1 MESFQPILPIGNL
14 NNIIDS
20 TTLKWI
26 FVGGKGGVGKT
37 SVSTSLAVLLSQKRE
52 KILIISTDPAHNLSD
67 AFNQKMGS
75 QPTLVNGFNNLY
87 GLEINPKEIKDDEDD
102 PLSDVLGVPFDDE
115 TQNLFEDLKN
125 SIPGIDEALAIGLL
139 LQVID
144 KMNYSLVVFDTA
156 PTGHTLRMLSFP
168 KVLEEAFGKINNLKE
183 KLGPMTGLLAS
194 TMGDGFKNLTEMIS
208 VFKTQIEKIRNDFTD
223 NNHTTFI
230 AVCIPEFLSMY
241 ETERLIQELNKG
253 KIDCHN
259 IVINQVLFVN
269 KENDNSDCDMCKAR
283 FNMQYKYIKQI
294 QELYG
299 EEEIDNDDEGD
310 DVNMNVINEDKKDK
324 NNNKYFISILPLQEE
339 EIRGIDWL
347 KKFGKFLIK

>member
-1 MESFQPILPIGNL
+1 MDTFEPILPIGNL
-14 NNIIDS
+14 SNIIDS
-20 TTLKWI
+20 QTLKWI

-37 SVSTSLAVLLSQKRE
+37 SVSASLAVLLSQKKS

-75 QPTLVNGFNNLY
+75 QPTLINGFNNLY
-87 GLEINPKEIKDDEDD
+87 GLEINPKEMKDEDED
-102 PLSDVLGVPFDDE
+102 PLSDVLGVPLDDD

-144 KMNYSLVVFDTA
+144 KMDYSLVIFDTA
-156 PTGHTLRMLSFP
+156 PTGHTLRMLNFP
-168 KVLEEAFGKINNLKE
+168 KVLEEAFGKLNSLKE
-183 KLGPMTGLLAS
+183 KIGPMSGLLAS
-194 TMGDGFKNLTEMIS
+194 SFGEGFKNLTEMMS
-208 VFKTQIEKIRNDFTD
+208 VFQVQIEKIRNDFT
-223 NNHTTFI
+223 NTSHTTFI

-241 ETERLIQELNKG
+241 ETERLIQDLNKG

-269 KENDNSDCDMCKAR
+269 KENENSECDMCKAR
-283 FNMQYKYIKQI
+283 FKMQSKYIRQI

-299 EEEIDNDDEGD
+299 EEEIDNEGED
-310 DVNMNVINEDKKDK
+310 INMNSINEENK
-324 NNNKYFISILPLQEE
+324 NNNKYYISILPLQEE
-339 EIRGIDWL
+339 EIRGIDLL
-347 KKFGKFLIK
+347 KNFGKFLIKQ

>member
-20 TTLKWI
+20 PTLKWI

-37 SVSTSLAVLLSQKRE
+37 SVSTSLAVLLSQRRE

-87 GLEINPKEIKDDEDD
+87 GLEINPKEIKDDDEDA
-102 PLSDVLGVPFDDE
+102 LSSVLGVPLDDE
-115 TQNLFEDLKN
+115 TENLFEDIKN
-125 SIPGIDEALAIGLL
+125 SIPGIDEALAIGILL
-139 LQVID
+139 EIID
-144 KMNYSLVVFDTA
+144 KMNYSLVIFDTA

-168 KVLEEAFGKINNLKE
+168 KVLEEAFGKLNNLKE
-183 KLGPMTGLLAS
+183 KLGPLTGLLAS
-194 TMGDGFKNLTEMIS
+194 TMGDGFKNLMEMIS
-208 VFKTQIEKIRNDFTD
+208 IFKVQIEKIKKDFTD
-223 NNHTTFI
+223 NSHSTFI

-253 KIDCHN
+253 NIDCHN

-283 FNMQYKYIKQI
+283 FNMQSKYIRQI

-299 EEEIDNDDEGD
+299 EEDIDNDEED
-310 DVNMNVINEDKKDK
+310 DNVNMNVINEEKKS
-324 NNNKYFISILPLQEE
+324 NNKYFISILPLQEE
-339 EIRGIDWL
+339 EIRGVDWL
-347 KKFGKFLIK
+347 TKFGKFLIK

>member
-1 MESFQPILPIGNL
+1 MESYEPILPIGNL
-14 NNIIDS
+14 SNIVNS
-20 TTLKWI
+20 KTLKWI

-75 QPTLVNGFNNLY
+75 QPTLVNGFKNLY
-87 GLEINPKEIKDDEDD
+87 GLEINPKEIKDEEED
-102 PLSDVLGVPFDDE
+102 PLSDLLGVPLDDE

-144 KMNYSLVVFDTA
+144 KMDYSLVIFDTA

-168 KVLEEAFGKINNLKE
+168 KVLEESFGKLNTLKD
-183 KLGPMTGLLAS
+183 KLGPMSGLLS
-194 TMGDGFKNLTEMIS
+194 TTFGDGFKNLTEMID
-208 VFKTQIEKIRNDFTD
+208 VFKVQIEKIRKDFTD
-223 NNHTTFI
+223 TNHTTFI

-269 KENDNSDCDMCKAR
+269 KENDNCECDMCKAR
-283 FNMQYKYIKQI
+283 FNMQSKYIRQI

-299 EEEIDNDDEGD
+299 EEDNEEDDI
-310 DVNMNVINEDKKDK
+310 NMNVINDGSKT
-324 NNNKYFISILPLQEE
+324 NTKYYISILPLQEE
-339 EIRGIDWL
+339 EIRGIDL
-347 KKFGKFLIK
+347 LNKFGKYLIKN

>member
-1 MESFQPILPIGNL
+1 MESYEPILPTGNL
-14 NNIIDS
+14 SNIVNS
-20 TTLKWI
+20 KTLKWI

-75 QPTLVNGFNNLY
+75 QPTLVNGFKNLY
-87 GLEINPKEIKDDEDD
+87 GLEINPKEIKDEEED
-102 PLSDVLGVPFDDE
+102 PLSDLLGVPLDDE

-144 KMNYSLVVFDTA
+144 KMDYSLVILDTA

-168 KVLEEAFGKINNLKE
+168 KVLEESFGKLNTLKD
-183 KLGPMTGLLAS
+183 KLGPMSGLLS
-194 TMGDGFKNLTEMIS
+194 TTFGDGFKNLTEMID
-208 VFKTQIEKIRNDFTD
+208 VFKVQIEKIRKDFTD
-223 NNHTTFI
+223 TNHTTFI

-269 KENDNSDCDMCKAR
+269 KENDNCECDMCKAR
-283 FNMQYKYIKQI
+283 FNMQSKYIRQI

-299 EEEIDNDDEGD
+299 EEDNEEDDI
-310 DVNMNVINEDKKDK
+310 NMNVINDGSKTNTKF
-324 NNNKYFISILPLQEE
+324 FISILPLQEE
-339 EIRGIDWL
+339 EIRGIDL
-347 KKFGKFLIK
+347 LNKFGKFLIKN

>member
-1 MESFQPILPIGNL
+1 MESYEPILPTGNL
-14 NNIIDS
+14 SNIVDS
-20 TTLKWI
+20 KTLKWI

-37 SVSTSLAVLLSQKRE
+37 SVFTSLAVLLSQKRE

-75 QPTLVNGFNNLY
+75 QPTLVNGFKNLY
-87 GLEINPKEIKDDEDD
+87 GLEINPKEIKDEEED
-102 PLSDVLGVPFDDE
+102 PLSDLLGVPLDDE

-144 KMNYSLVVFDTA
+144 KMDYSLVIFDTA

-168 KVLEEAFGKINNLKE
+168 KVLEESFGKLNTLKD
-183 KLGPMTGLLAS
+183 KLGPMSGLLS
-194 TMGDGFKNLTEMIS
+194 TTFGDGFKNLTEMID
-208 VFKTQIEKIRNDFTD
+208 VFKVQIEKIRKDFTD
-223 NNHTTFI
+223 TNHTTFI

-269 KENDNSDCDMCKAR
+269 KENDNCECDMCKAR
-283 FNMQYKYIKQI
+283 FNMQSKYIRQI

-299 EEEIDNDDEGD
+299 EEDNDED
-310 DVNMNVINEDKKDK
+310 DINMNVINDGSKT
-324 NNNKYFISILPLQEE
+324 NTKYYISILPLQEE
-339 EIRGIDWL
+339 EVRGVDKLISFT
-347 KKFGKFLIK
+347 KFIAK

>member
-1 MESFQPILPIGNL
+1 MESYEPILPIGNL
-14 NNIIDS
+14 SNIVNS
-20 TTLKWI
+20 KTLKWI

-75 QPTLVNGFNNLY
+75 QPTLVNGFKNLY
-87 GLEINPKEIKDDEDD
+87 GLEINPKEIKDEEED
-102 PLSDVLGVPFDDE
+102 PLSDLLGVPLDDE

-144 KMNYSLVVFDTA
+144 KMDYSLVIFDTA

-168 KVLEEAFGKINNLKE
+168 KVLEESFGKLNTLKD
-183 KLGPMTGLLAS
+183 KLGPMSGLLS
-194 TMGDGFKNLTEMIS
+194 TTLGDGFKNLTEMID
-208 VFKTQIEKIRNDFTD
+208 VFKVQIEKIRKDFTD
-223 NNHTTFI
+223 TNHTTFI

-269 KENDNSDCDMCKAR
+269 KENDNCECDMCKAR
-283 FNMQYKYIKQI
+283 FNMQSKYIRQI

-299 EEEIDNDDEGD
+299 EEDNEDDD
-310 DVNMNVINEDKKDK
+310 INMNVINDGSKTNTKF
-324 NNNKYFISILPLQEE
+324 YISILPLQEE
-339 EIRGIDWL
+339 EIRGIDL
-347 KKFGKFLIK
+347 LNKFGKYLIKN